1 MKRSKTQGFDYY
13 LTKEAIE
20 RYREKP
26 PALRLKWL
34 YMGNLLRKG
43 YSKDVIEI
51 QDKFREGK

>member
-1 MKRSKTQGFDYY
+1 MKKIFDKYG
-13 LTKEAIE
+13 KC
-20 RYREKP
+20 P
-26 PALRLKWL
+26 PISL